1 MVRLKYL
8 RNFAEFLKF
17 LESTVKS
24 VNYVIVSTAVANQG
38 ATLAMT
44 GTKIYLSFNRGF
56 IKSRQCK
63 TIRSIKLGFKAR
75 RLYPICQAKRQ
86 NNVFGSNHP

>member
-8 RNFAEFLKF
+8 SNFAEFLKF

-38 ATLAMT
+38 ATFAMT
-44 GTKIYLSFNRGF
+44 VSVVVLSNQVNAKLLGQL
-56 IKSRQCK
+56 KS
-63 TIRSIKLGFKAR
+63 GFKGR

-86 NNVFGSNHP
+86 NDVFGSNHP